1 MKKYTIAALA
11 GAAFLLP
18 LSLSISAPASAAGD
32 QIQQC
37 IRHVAEL
44 ERSVARQTKG
54 DERREVLAVLGS
66 AKMACT
72 KGDIGQAYQAAGKG
86 LEMAKKAGSRG

>member
-1 MKKYTIAALA
+1 MKKYTITALA

-18 LSLSISAPASAAGD
+18 FSLSISAPASAAND

-54 DERREVLAVLGS
+54 DQRLEILRVLS
-66 AKMACT
+66 KAKTACT
-72 KGDIGQAYQAAGKG
+72 KGDIGKAYQAAGKG
-86 LEMAKKAGSRG
+86 LEMAKKAGKSG